1 MDSHIGSP
9 SRLNSGDL
17 WPRLK
22 PFRTQPPK
30 PTPQTAAAAR
40 IRTSR
45 HPRPGAESFGILNQA
60 KLADRPRLISDNR
73 FSYVAGTWPNGS
85 VPANQAPS
93 LYAPSSDE
101 QGKIE
106 HWHQTLKNRILLEKF
121 YLPGDLDAQQLSAYE
136 RACRPGV
143 SGVATRRGR

>member
-1 MDSHIGSP
+1 MDGHIGSP
-9 SRLNSGDL
+9 SCLNSGDL

-60 KLADRPRLISDNR
+60 KLADRPGLISDNR
-73 FSYVAGTWPNGS
+73 SSYVAGTWPHGA
-85 VPANQAPS
+85 VCANRAPS
-93 LYAPSSDE
+93 VDDPAHDG
-101 QGKIE
+101 QDRIE
-106 HWHQTLKNRILLEKF
+106 D
-121 YLPGDLDAQQLSAYE
+121 GD
-136 RACRPGV
+136 
-143 SGVATRRGR
+143 